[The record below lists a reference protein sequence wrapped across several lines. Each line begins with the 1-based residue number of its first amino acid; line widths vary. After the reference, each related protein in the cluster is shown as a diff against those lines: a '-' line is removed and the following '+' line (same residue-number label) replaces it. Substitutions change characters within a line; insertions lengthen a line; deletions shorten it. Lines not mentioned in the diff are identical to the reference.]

1 MSLSSALRALLLLAA
16 TVGIASPASASVS
29 LTFDPHTTPTE
40 AEIADFEAAVRRY
53 GGTGLENLRG
63 YCGSRL
69 RAVRI
74 NGGRRATCVVNYSPS
89 LDQPLELPAVLMFQ
103 PNHHYWGNR
112 TPITPPRERGIY
124 LYRFG
129 AGVLVPGRL
138 GAYGISQPDGGRLR
152 VRPSQVVSWNLV
164 LSNDERST
172 GHESLPYTE
181 SLITPEGTR
190 IFHCKVHGFRC
201 DPLTVSQH
209 NQWGLCEGLVK
220 TRDGLGATLRT
231 SATPH
236 DPLPGTGCEASAI
249 IRGAESTETMFR
261 RFVTPRQG
269 AATFTSIG
277 NSWQIQDSDPPG
289 VYRIEVRISGQLIGA
304 LDFEVQR

>member
-1 MSLSSALRALLLLAA
+1 MSLSSMLRALLLLVAS
-16 TVGIASPASASVS
+16 VGIASPASATVS
-29 LTFDPHTTPTE
+29 INFDPHTTPTE

-69 RAVRI
+69 RATRI
-74 NGGRRATCVVNYSPS
+74 SGGQRATCVVNYSPS
-89 LDQPLELPAVLMFQ
+89 LDRPLELPAVLMFQ
-103 PNHHYWGNR
+103 PKHHYWGMQ
-112 TPITPPRERGIY
+112 TPVTPPRERGIY

-129 AGVLVPGRL
+129 AGVLVPGPL
-138 GAYGISQPDGGRLR
+138 GAYRISHPNEGRLR

-190 IFHCKVHGFRC
+190 IFHCKMHGWRC
-201 DPLTVSQH
+201 DPLTVSQR

-220 TRDGLGATLRT
+220 TRDGLGATVRT
-231 SATPH
+231 SDKPH

-249 IRGAESTETMFR
+249 IRGAESTETMFL
-261 RFVTPRQG
+261 RFASPPLGT
-269 AATFTSIG
+269 ATFTSIG
-277 NSWQIQDSDPPG
+277 NAWQIQDSDPPG